1 MKSETESGL
10 VKHFLYPSAIMVSTE
25 PCEITTILGSCVA
38 VCIVDPVRAIGGIN
52 HYMLPLWNGSGLE
65 SPKYGNIAIDKLIA
79 KILMLGCNP
88 RNLVAKVFGGGEVL
102 SVQDNT
108 QYNIGLRNIEIA
120 LEILEEKNIPVVSSS
135 LGGKL
140 GRKII
145 FRTHTG
151 EVKHYFIKK
160 MIPTE
165 GL

>member
-1 MKSETESGL
+1 
-10 VKHFLYPSAIMVSTE
+10 MVSTE

-65 SPKYGNIAIDKLIA
+65 SPKYGNVAIDKLIS
-79 KILMLGCNP
+79 KILVLGCNP

-102 SVQDNT
+102 SVQSNT
-108 QYNIGLRNIEIA
+108 QYNIGLRNVEIA